1 METKE
6 IRIATLGITE
16 EFRNMEVGETVRFPL
31 SKYKYSTIRA
41 TPSTSLVNERV
52 EEGRSWRSKINYTDK
67 CVDVIRTA

>member
-16 EFRNMEVGETVRFPL
+16 EFRNMKVGETVRFPL
-31 SKYKYSTIRA
+31 SKYKYSTISA

-52 EEGRSWRSKINYTDK
+52 EEGRSWRSKINYADK